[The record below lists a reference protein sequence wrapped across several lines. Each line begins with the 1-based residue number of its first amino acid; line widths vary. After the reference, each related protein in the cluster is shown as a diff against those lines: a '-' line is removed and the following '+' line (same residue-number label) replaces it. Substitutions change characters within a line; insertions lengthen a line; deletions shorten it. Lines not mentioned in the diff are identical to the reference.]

1 MRNLRRI
8 AKAFC
13 TTREA
18 ADLLGISVR
27 TAQLW
32 CESGLLDAWK
42 TSGGHRRIVRESID
56 RLLRVAD
63 VVVPEGGRW
72 VPPSTRLFWTP
83 NAGWQEANAA
93 DGFHILV
100 VEDDEALRRLY
111 AFRLKRWSIRPT
123 VNTAGNSYEALARLA
138 KKQPDMMIIDLNMP
152 GLNGF
157 HLLRSLNESGT
168 PATMIT
174 VVVSG
179 LSPGEIE
186 QHGGLPGGTPIFSKP
201 VPFKELAA
209 IAEGAVASRGGVSER
224 KFL

>member
-1 MRNLRRI
+1 MRTTRQI
-8 AKAFC
+8 AKTFC

-32 CESGLLDAWK
+32 CEAGLLYAWK
-42 TSGGHRRIVRESID
+42 TSGGHRRIMRESID
-56 RLLRVAD
+56 RLLRIAD
-63 VVVPEGGRW
+63 VVVPGRGMW
-72 VPPSTRLFWTP
+72 HPPSTRLFLPP
-83 NAGWQEANAA
+83 NYGWQEVNAA

-111 AFRLKRWSIRPT
+111 SFRLKRWSIRPT
-123 VNTAGNSYEALARLA
+123 VDTAANSYEALARLA
-138 KKQPDMMIIDLNMP
+138 KKRPDMMILDLNMP

-157 HLLRSLNESGT
+157 HLLRSLSETGT
-168 PATMIT
+168 PAAMVT

-186 QHGGLPGGTPIFSKP
+186 RQGGLPGGVPIFSKP

-209 IAEGAVASRGGVSER
+209 IAEGAAASRGAVADR
-224 KFL
+224 KSL